1 MALRKIG
8 IPEEKIGVCDNS
20 QAVHPQKK
28 SRGNRENVDE
38 FAAYAFD
45 ILQSLREASTQ
56 ERHKFLGYLMGM
68 AAEEAIR
75 LAEGQQSAAA
85 QFGVRTKEKGTPARS
100 SRD

>member
-1 MALRKIG
+1 MAAGKHGPSSDQCHSSAETTNTGPTRKR
-8 IPEEKIGVCDNS
+8 
-20 QAVHPQKK
+20 A
-28 SRGNRENVDE
+28 GNRENVDE

-56 ERHKFLGYLMGM
+56 ERHKFLGYLMGL

-85 QFGVRTKEKGTPARS
+85 QYGAGS
-100 SRD
+100 SQSSNLA

>member
-1 MALRKIG
+1 MAA
-8 IPEEKIGVCDNS
+8 EKIE
-20 QAVHPQKK
+20 K
-28 SRGNRENVDE
+28 SKDCRQDVKEGIARSKPGRGRNRENVDE

-56 ERHKFLGYLMGM
+56 ERHRFLGYLMGL

-85 QFGVRTKEKGTPARS
+85 QYGSRS
-100 SRD
+100 SRQSTPPA

>member
-1 MALRKIG
+1 MAA
-8 IPEEKIGVCDNS
+8 EKIE
-20 QAVHPQKK
+20 K
-28 SRGNRENVDE
+28 SKDCRQDVKEGIARSKPGRGRNRENVDE

-56 ERHKFLGYLMGM
+56 ERHRFLGYLMGL

-85 QFGVRTKEKGTPARS
+85 QYGSRSRQPTPPT
-100 SRD
+100 